1 MAVIGLR
8 LGGGSNRSAGNI
20 SGGATALYR
29 VEAGKLLDSFS
40 LGPLLT
46 ASSGVAIF
54 QASSVTAVPEPQ
66 SCALMLAGL
75 LAVDFVARP
84 VPDDRPD
91 SGNLSRPGPTA
102 RRQPPV
108 A

>member
-8 LGGGSNRSAGNI
+8 LGGGSNRFAGNI

-46 ASSGVAIF
+46 PSSGVAIF
-54 QASSVTAVPEPQ
+54 QTSSVTAVPEPQ
-66 SCALMLAGL
+66 SCALMIPGL

-84 VPDDRPD
+84 VPDGRPD